1 MYDMYIYSMNNV
13 MDASNDPAVQKAK
26 YIMQPRLGCIN
37 EKKYVKYPYKG
48 QWSNNP
54 AMMSVALLDFIKEM
68 FSGDNYRSDR
78 IINEII
84 LMQDVQ
90 AAIVLVS
97 DTVVSEWRNEDEAFI
112 NKPIESTLRFD
123 W

>member
-13 MDASNDPAVQKAK
+13 MDASSDPAVEKAK
-26 YIMQPRLGCIN
+26 CIMQPRLGCIN

-48 QWSNNP
+48 QYNHNP
-54 AMMSVALLDFIKEM
+54 VMMSVVLLDFIKEM
-68 FSGDNYRSDR
+68 FSGNNYRSDR

-97 DTVVSEWRNEDEAFI
+97 DRVVSEWKNEDEAFI
-112 NKPIESTLRFD
+112 SKPIESTLRFD